1 MPNYFAS
8 IDASLKGCS
17 ASQST
22 ANGTAP
28 SDPNQPQCILYPT
41 AELDRVKLDSC
52 YNYILNSNALTK
64 CSMKK

>member
-1 MPNYFAS
+1 LLSGVVLPNVY
-8 IDASLKGCS
+8 SLIPTSK
-17 ASQST
+17 ST

-52 YNYILNSNALTK
+52 HNYILNLNTLTK